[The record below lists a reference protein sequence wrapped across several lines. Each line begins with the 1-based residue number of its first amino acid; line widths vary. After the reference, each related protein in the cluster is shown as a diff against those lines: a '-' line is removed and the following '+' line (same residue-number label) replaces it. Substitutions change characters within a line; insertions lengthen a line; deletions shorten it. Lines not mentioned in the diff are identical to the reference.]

1 MGLGVRYMTPP
12 WPLNDYAK
20 SEMYFKEAQK
30 YIGNYSGLYLNW
42 AYLYLKMNNKT
53 KALEIFRKVLTLEPN
68 ELFLKAHER
77 NIIIAREEI
86 KKLEK

>member
-1 MGLGVRYMTPP
+1 MGFGMRYMTPP

-42 AYLYLKMNNKT
+42 GYLYLKMNNKT
-53 KALEIFRKVLTLEPN
+53 KALENFKKVLTLEPN
-68 ELFLKAHER
+68 ELFLKAHEKDLST
-77 NIIIAREEI
+77 A
-86 KKLEK
+86 KAL